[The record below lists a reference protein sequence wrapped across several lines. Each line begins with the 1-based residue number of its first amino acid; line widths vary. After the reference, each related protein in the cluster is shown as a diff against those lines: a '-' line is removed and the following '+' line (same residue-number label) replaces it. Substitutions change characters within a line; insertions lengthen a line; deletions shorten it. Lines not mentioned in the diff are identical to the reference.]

1 MWRRHPSELRA
12 DLQREYG
19 VCWDDV
25 LSGRVAAGHAAA
37 LAACLPPG
45 SLCLARE
52 DERLGWTREQWL
64 LLAVANS
71 LREEP
76 IDPFARP
83 DRMAM
88 EADELGDYLSRPRVA
103 VSESEAH
110 AHGRQSG

>member
-1 MWRRHPSELRA
+1 MLRRHPSELRA

-25 LSGRVAAGHAAA
+25 PAGRVTTGHAAA

-76 IDPFARP
+76 IDPFERR
-83 DRMAM
+83 DVMAM
-88 EADELGDYLSRPRVA
+88 DPDELGDYLSAPRVEVTPGGDPIVQA
-103 VSESEAH
+103 
-110 AHGRQSG
+110 R

>member
-1 MWRRHPSELRA
+1 MWRRHPAELRA

-25 LSGRVAAGHAAA
+25 LSGRVSTGHASA

-71 LREEP
+71 LRTEP
-76 IDPFARP
+76 IDPFSAP
-83 DRMAM
+83 PSVAM
-88 EADELGDYLSRPRVA
+88 GQDEMGEYLSGPRVA
-103 VSESEAH
+103 LTETEAH
-110 AHGRQSG
+110 AYGQAG

>member
-1 MWRRHPSELRA
+1 MWRSHPSELRA
-12 DLQREYG
+12 DLQRVYG

-25 LSGRVAAGHAAA
+25 LSGRVATGHAAA

-76 IDPFARP
+76 IDPFERR
-83 DRMAM
+83 DVMAM
-88 EADELGDYLSRPRVA
+88 DPDELGDYLAAPRVEVTPGGDLIA
-103 VSESEAH
+103 QA
-110 AHGRQSG
+110 R